1 MWAALALLA
10 LATLPAASA
19 DGVAEALAAAV
30 AAADGDSSPTRR
42 VLWGGFK
49 LREQDSYALE
59 LLFAAFLFA
68 YSAVAVRGRRA
79 NQRLALAHAE
89 ALLRAGGA
97 LDRNFAAA
105 AAGDAT
111 LIKEGPDTFKVYASG
126 RRGCQGALVTLRL
139 APRHDLLAGL
149 TGASAPDAVDIEIA
163 LAEDAMASL
172 VLYVAA
178 PAALRSTGQPADVRL
193 LARRLEAGRDLAGW
207 PGALA
212 VFAEHAPTF
221 QELMAPQLMDAAFGA
236 AAWAELG
243 SHFRFLH
250 ASSDYGGAARPA
262 AVGEAARHGV
272 VRVGAA
278 LPPPGAAADSVV
290 ERLISLACLM
300 VDALC
305 VYKLSPEQ
313 AKRAAEARRRA
324 GAAEDAPTP
333 AEEAAKRAEALRERK
348 EADEKE
354 RLKKLAPEAA
364 AKERARLERIERARR
379 AKKMAKLAKR

>member
-1 MWAALALLA
+1 MWAALALLV

-30 AAADGDSSPTRR
+30 AAADGDGRR

-59 LLFAAFLFA
+59 LFFAAFLLA
-68 YSAVAVRGRRA
+68 YAAVAVRGRRA

-105 AAGDAT
+105 AAGGDAAAGAGDAT

-126 RRGCQGALVTLRL
+126 RRGCQGVLVALRL

-149 TGASAPDAVDIEIA
+149 TGASAPDAVEIEIA
-163 LAEDAMASL
+163 LAEGAMAPL
-172 VLYVAA
+172 VLFVAA
-178 PAALRSTGQPADVRL
+178 PAALRATGQPADVRA

-236 AAWAELG
+236 AAWSEFG
-243 SHFRFLH
+243 PHFRFLH
-250 ASSDYGGAARPA
+250 ASSDYGAAC
-262 AVGEAARHGV
+262 HGV

-278 LPPPGAAADSVV
+278 LPPPGAAADAVV

-305 VYKLSPEQ
+305 MYKPPEQ

-348 EADEKE
+348 EAEEKE

-364 AKERARLERIERARR
+364 AKERARLDRIERARR